1 MSLTTP
7 NIGLSNCVINNCSL
21 FEVTINN
28 LANVSIDLSDYGYT
42 SAEVIITNITTGAVQ
57 TFDVLPIISAGFII
71 AANSFKTIINATITD
86 YEDGEYDIEIRLIAA
101 NTDYNILTK
110 IKIFSYCAV
119 RCCVDKMWAKYQ
131 GALGCGC
138 KCNGEAYK
146 NVMEAE
152 SLYMALQH
160 ASSCMNTEAVLEILK
175 KLQRICSLEKCK
187 CK

>member
-1 MSLTTP
+1 M
-7 NIGLSNCVINNCSL
+7 GLPIKLNACVINNCSV
-21 FEVTINN
+21 FEISVFNNSNELLDLNNYDFSEATI
-28 LANVSIDLSDYGYT
+28 
-42 SAEVIITNITTGAVQ
+42 IITNISSGEEKE
-57 TFDVLPIISAGFII
+57 FDILPIIEEGFEIGPNTSEI
-71 AANSFKTIINATITD
+71 IINATLSN
-86 YEDGEYDIEIRLIAA
+86 YEDGEYDIQINLVSDIDPSN
-101 NTDYNILTK
+101 NTSVK
-110 IKIFSYCAV
+110 IKIFSYCSV

-152 SLYMALQH
+152 SLYMALKH
-160 ASSCMNTEAVLEILK
+160 ASSCMNSEAVQEILK